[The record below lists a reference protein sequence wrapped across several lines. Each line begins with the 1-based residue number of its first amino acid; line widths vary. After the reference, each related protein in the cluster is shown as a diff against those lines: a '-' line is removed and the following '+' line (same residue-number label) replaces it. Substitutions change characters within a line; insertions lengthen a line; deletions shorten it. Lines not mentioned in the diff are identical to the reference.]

1 MPQALKRRAS
11 ALVSMTMPSGALM
24 PRRGSGLSLATR
36 IRREWV
42 LFLLLA
48 PALVYFVVFH
58 LWPIA
63 GMVMAFQD
71 FRIVGPSKFAG
82 LKHFRALFASPSFL
96 QVLLNTLIISSMKII
111 LFFPLPIIFAL
122 MVNELRSI
130 ALRKFVQ
137 ATAYLPHFL
146 SWVVIAGIWIAF
158 LSPSTGGANRFR
170 GFMGLPPLDFMT
182 DKSSIRWVLF
192 ASETWRSLGWDS
204 IIYLAALMRISPS
217 LYESADMDG
226 ASPLQ
231 KVRFVTLPELVPT
244 MVTVFILNLGFFLNA
259 GFDQVFNMMNDSV
272 ISVVD
277 ILDTYVYRIGLLNM
291 QYSFSTAASLFK
303 GAIGLMLILGTHTA
317 AKRVTGKGLW

>member
-1 MPQALKRRAS
+1 MRGKSRIGELSIAIGRNSSLY
-11 ALVSMTMPSGALM
+11 LM
-24 PRRGSGLSLATR
+24 
-36 IRREWV
+36 
-42 LFLLLA
+42 LL
-48 PALVYFVVFH
+48 PALVYFAIFH
-58 LWPIA
+58 LLPIA

-71 FRIVGPSKFAG
+71 FRIIGPSKFVG
-82 LKHFRALFASPSFL
+82 LKHFKLLFASPSFL
-96 QVLLNTLIISSMKII
+96 EVLRNTLIISSMKII
-111 LFFPLPIIFAL
+111 LFFPLPIIFGL
-122 MVNELRSI
+122 MVNELRAI

-137 ATAYLPHFL
+137 SVAYLPHFL
-146 SWVVIAGIWIAF
+146 SWVVIAGVWIGF
-158 LSPSTGGANRFR
+158 LSPGSGGANQLR
-170 GFMGLPPLDFMT
+170 GLFGFPPLDYMT
-182 DKSSIRWVLF
+182 SKGHIRWVLF

-231 KVRFVTLPELVPT
+231 KVRFITLPELSPT

-259 GFDQVFNMMNDSV
+259 GFDQVFNLMNDSV

-303 GAIGLMLILGTHTA
+303 GAIGLLLILTTHTA
-317 AKRVTGKGLW
+317 AKRVSGKGLW

>member
-1 MPQALKRRAS
+1 MAFRKPNRAEL
-11 ALVSMTMPSGALM
+11 AA
-24 PRRGSGLSLATR
+24 PRRGLGERS
-36 IRREWV
+36 V
-42 LFLLLA
+42 LLLLLS
-48 PALVYFVVFH
+48 PALVYFAIFH

-71 FRIVGPSKFAG
+71 YRIVGPSKWVG
-82 LKHFRALFASPSFL
+82 LKHFVALFSSPSFL
-96 QVLLNTLIISSMKII
+96 LVLRNTVILSAMKII

-122 MVNELRSI
+122 LVNELRLS

-137 ATAYLPHFL
+137 AIAYLPHFL
-146 SWVVIAGIWIAF
+146 SWVVIAGIWISF
-158 LSPSTGGANRFR
+158 LSPSSGGMNELRAFL
-170 GFMGLPPLDFMT
+170 GLPPLDYMT
-182 DKSSIRWVLF
+182 DKGSIRWVLF

-204 IIYLAALMRISPS
+204 IIYLAALMKISPS

-226 ASPLQ
+226 ASSLQ
-231 KVRFVTLPELVPT
+231 KMRYVTLPELVPT

-303 GAIGLMLILGTHTA
+303 GVIGLALILSTHFGA
-317 AKRVTGKGLW
+317 RRATGKGLW